1 MNLEERVQRIER
13 QNRWLKTLLLLVFLA
28 VGGLALIAAKQD
40 KPAVADVVK
49 ARKLVLVD
57 QQSEEYLCVEKL
69 CVEGRG
75 STARLT
81 LRGGGEGSACVNII
95 AASADR
101 KADKKGGFSGI
112 WLSSS
117 GKPWSKEDDNRVEE
131 AILASERDLVIPLHD
146 CLRIANVR
154 VGMEVGGR
162 GLPSISMYDEL
173 HNRRVQ
179 VEMRSELDASIRL
192 LDVLGQ
198 ERAIL
203 GSAKIEKQEG
213 RSEQRRDEAS
223 LVLLKHD
230 GSICFKAPE

>member
-1 MNLEERVQRIER
+1 
-13 QNRWLKTLLLLVFLA
+13 
-28 VGGLALIAAKQD
+28 
-40 KPAVADVVK
+40 
-49 ARKLVLVD
+49 VLVD
-57 QQSEEYLCVEKL
+57 QQSVEYLCVESFY
-69 CVEGRG
+69 VEERG

-81 LRGGGEGSACVNII
+81 LRGGGKGSACVNII
-95 AASADR
+95 AASADK
-101 KADKKGGFSGI
+101 KADKRGGFSGI

-131 AILASERDLVIPLHD
+131 AIVADDLGVIPLHD
-146 CLRIANVR
+146 WLRIANVR
-154 VGMEVGGR
+154 MGVEVGGR
-162 GLPSISMYDEL
+162 GLPSLSMYDEL
-173 HNRRVQ
+173 HNPRVQ

-192 LDVLGQ
+192 SDVLGQ